1 MRNYESL
8 YIIHPEV
15 VGDELTAM
23 EEKFQKVLTDQAAEI
38 NKLDNWGVRKLAY
51 PIQKVERGC
60 YVQTLFSAEPEVIA
74 EFERR
79 LRLDEKILR
88 FLTVRFDGEFPVVA
102 EVEPVAEVAEAPAAE
117 VTKAPAAEVA
127 EAPAAEVAE
136 APAAEESSAKEDTA
150 PTAE

>member
-23 EEKFQKVLTDQAAEI
+23 VEKFQKVLTDQAAEI
-38 NKLDNWGVRKLAY
+38 YKLDNWGVRKLAY

-60 YVQTLFSAEPEVIA
+60 YVQTLFTAAPEVIA

-88 FLTVRFDGEFPVVA
+88 FLTVRFEEDFPAIV
-102 EVEPVAEVAEAPAAE
+102 EEEPVAEVAAE
-117 VTKAPAAEVA
+117 TVTK
-127 EAPAAEVAE
+127 
-136 APAAEESSAKEDTA
+136 EEPPSTDAA
-150 PTAE
+150 PTTEEN

>member
-8 YIIHPEV
+8 YIIHPDV

-23 EEKFQKVLTDQAAEI
+23 VEKFQKVLTDQAVEI
-38 NKLDNWGVRKLAY
+38 YKLDNWGTRKLAY

-60 YVQTLFSAEPEVIA
+60 YVQTLFTAAPEVIA

-88 FLTVRFDGEFPVVA
+88 FLTVRFDAEFPAIV
-102 EVEPVAEVAEAPAAE
+102 EVEPVAEEAEETAKEEPAKEETVAEE
-117 VTKAPAAEVA
+117 KASSKDATPTT
-127 EAPAAEVAE
+127 
-136 APAAEESSAKEDTA
+136 EEN
-150 PTAE
+150 

>member
-8 YIIHPEV
+8 YIIHPDV

-23 EEKFQKVLTDQAAEI
+23 VEKFQKVLTDQAVEI
-38 NKLDNWGVRKLAY
+38 YKLDNWGTRKLAY

-60 YVQTLFSAEPEVIA
+60 YVQTLFTAAPEVIA

-88 FLTVRFDGEFPVVA
+88 FLTVRYENEFPAIV
-102 EVEPVAEVAEAPAAE
+102 EVEPVAEEAEAATEETVVAE
-117 VTKAPAAEVA
+117 
-127 EAPAAEVAE
+127 EAPSKDAT
-136 APAAEESSAKEDTA
+136 PTTEEK
-150 PTAE
+150 

>member
-8 YIIHPEV
+8 YIIHPDV

-23 EEKFQKVLTDQAAEI
+23 VEKFQKVLTDQAVEI
-38 NKLDNWGVRKLAY
+38 YKLDNWGTRKLAY

-60 YVQTLFSAEPEVIA
+60 YVQTLFTAAPEVIA

-88 FLTVRFDGEFPVVA
+88 FLTVRVEEEFPAIVEA
-102 EVEPVAEVAEAPAAE
+102 EPVAEEVEETATEETVVEEEASSKDATP
-117 VTKAPAAEVA
+117 TM
-127 EAPAAEVAE
+127 
-136 APAAEESSAKEDTA
+136 EEN
-150 PTAE
+150 

>member
-8 YIIHPEV
+8 YIIHPDV

-23 EEKFQKVLTDQAAEI
+23 VEKFQKVLTDQAAEI
-38 NKLDNWGVRKLAY
+38 HKLDNWGVRKLAY

-60 YVQTLFSAEPEVIA
+60 YVQTLFCAEPEVIA

-88 FLTVRFDGEFPVVA
+88 FLTVRFKEEFPAVVEAEAVEEVETVEDVA
-102 EVEPVAEVAEAPAAE
+102 ETATAEN
-117 VTKAPAAEVA
+117 
-127 EAPAAEVAE
+127 
-136 APAAEESSAKEDTA
+136 SDSEDTA
-150 PTAE
+150 PTTEEK